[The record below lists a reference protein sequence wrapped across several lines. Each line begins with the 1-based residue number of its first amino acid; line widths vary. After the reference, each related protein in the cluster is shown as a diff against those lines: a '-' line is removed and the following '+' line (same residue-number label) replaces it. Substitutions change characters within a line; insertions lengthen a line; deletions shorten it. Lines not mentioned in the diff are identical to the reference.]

1 MTQRKTGILTSL
13 ARDTRGNASLLVGA
27 ALLPLMAL
35 VGGGLDMSV
44 SYMARA
50 KLQNACDSAVLAGR
64 QSMEGTDWKNKNKQ
78 EAQKFFDF
86 NFPANSYNARNIKF
100 DIDQNASDSQEL
112 IGSAS
117 ASIPTAIMK
126 IFGYDTIEIAVSC
139 DAKREQGH
147 NDVVLVL
154 DVTGSMNDAPST
166 GGASKISR
174 LRTGAAGLYRAL
186 DDDANSETRYGIVPY
201 SHTVNVG
208 RSLRNRDIVRRQDYV
223 DVKCNGSGCSLDTK
237 QVHINKSTWNNAA
250 GDEEGNTQGFRT
262 SGNACIEER
271 STVGY
276 GNSGITIMDYVKDDD
291 IDLLP
296 ANANDAKLQF
306 GRYDPASH
314 THAYTGTSADGTL
327 FYRINDTWVQT
338 GCPSEATKLQKY
350 GDEASFT
357 GAINAATARVTGGTY
372 HDVGLL
378 WGARFI
384 SRDGFFAADNPD
396 DINGIPVRQ
405 HIVFM
410 TDGKLDT
417 GGTLYSAHG
426 IEDFQGRTQG
436 SGTRSEKHID
446 RFASACARVKSR
458 DVTVWVIALD
468 VTDIDDIKPCAT
480 SSDHFYT
487 SDGSDLE
494 EVFEQIGRGI
504 GNLRLTR

>member
-1 MTQRKTGILTSL
+1 MTQRRTGILSHL
-13 ARDTRGNASLLVGA
+13 ARDSRGNTTLMVGA

-35 VGGGLDMSV
+35 IGGGLDMSV

-86 NFPANSYNARNIKF
+86 NFPGNAYGARNTKF

-112 IGSAS
+112 IGTAS
-117 ASIPTAIMK
+117 ASIPTSIMK

-154 DVTGSMNDAPST
+154 DTTGSMNDAPSA

-174 LRTGAAGLYRAL
+174 LRTGASGLYRAL
-186 DDDANSETRYGIVPY
+186 DDGSNSETRYGIVSY
-201 SHTVNVG
+201 SHTVNIG
-208 RSLRNRDIVRRQDYV
+208 RSLRNRDFLKEQEYINFW
-223 DVKCNGSGCSLDTK
+223 CNNGWCYYNTK
-237 QVHINKSTWNNAA
+237 QVHINNSSWNNVT
-250 GDEEGNTQGFRT
+250 GDDQGNLQAFRT
-262 SGNACIEER
+262 SGDACIEER

-276 GNSGITIMDYVKDDD
+276 GDSGIEIKDYIKDDD

-296 ANANDAKLQF
+296 ANANDTKLQF
-306 GRYDPASH
+306 GRYDPAIQEGESQ
-314 THAYTGTSADGTL
+314 S
-327 FYRINDTWVQT
+327 
-338 GCPSEATKLQKY
+338 GCPSESSKLQKY
-350 GDEASFT
+350 ADEASFNA
-357 GAINAATARVTGGTY
+357 AINAATARVTGGTY
-372 HDVGLL
+372 HDIGML
-378 WGARFI
+378 WGTRFI
-384 SRDGFFAADNPD
+384 SRTGFFASENPD

-417 GGTLYSAHG
+417 GGRLYSAHG
-426 IEDFQGRTQG
+426 IEDFQARTQG
-436 SGTRSEKHID
+436 TGTRSQKHID
-446 RFASACARVKSR
+446 RFASVCARAKSR

-468 VTDIDDIKPCAT
+468 VTDIADIKPCAT
-480 SSDHFYT
+480 SDDHFYT

-494 EVFEQIGRGI
+494 QVFERIGQGI